1 MGFADEVSA
10 LQYLRGATCTVGEYL
25 GSLDQGDL
33 DEIMVVM
40 SDDKYTSTAIAKALS
55 GRGFKVSSTTL
66 MRHRRGDCKCLP
78 MT

>member
-10 LQYLRGATCTVGEYL
+10 LQHGRGAVCTVGEYL
-25 GSLDQGDL
+25 GGLDKDDL
-33 DEIMVVM
+33 DEITVVM
-40 SDDKYTSTAIAKALS
+40 RDDKYTSTAIAKALS

-78 MT
+78 TT

>member
-10 LQYLRGATCTVGEYL
+10 FQHRGASCTVGEYL
-25 GSLDQGDL
+25 GSLDKSDQDQ
-33 DEIMVVM
+33 IVAVMV
-40 SDDKYTSTAIAKALS
+40 DDKYTSTAITKALAN
-55 GRGFKVSSTTL
+55 RGFKVSSNTL